1 MSLPS
6 RPRRSPMVVLLDAML
21 GLATTLQTANLPGSG
36 GGTRRGRAVVVWLV
50 AGVLAAAGGTAL
62 LVSAVL
68 HTPDKLA
75 DLPPGGGIAA
85 LAPATSAAPASVPTR
100 PSSATPTTPTS
111 SPAASKTSAST
122 ASRAP
127 EKGTSVVPSSPA
139 GAARLTAVYSAADG
153 LLGYR
158 AQVTV
163 TDAGPGTAD
172 GWQLTITMPRAT
184 LQLAAVS
191 GATVAQSGTVWTFTP
206 TAETSRIAPGAS
218 VTVVFDVRG
227 ATLVDGKPTG
237 CRINDQACA
246 TAE

>member
-1 MSLPS
+1 MSQPS

-36 GGTRRGRAVVVWLV
+36 GGRRRGRAIVIWLV

-68 HTPDKLA
+68 RTPDGLA

-85 LAPATSAAPASVPTR
+85 LAPTTSAAPASVTVR
-100 PSSATPTTPTS
+100 PSSATPTTTSPTPSKS
-111 SPAASKTSAST
+111 SAPAV
-122 ASRAP
+122 SRSP

-139 GAARLTAVYSAADG
+139 GEARLAAVYTAADG

-158 AQVTV
+158 AQVAV
-163 TDAGPGTAD
+163 TGEGPGTAD

-206 TAETSRIAPGAS
+206 TAETRQVAAGAS

-227 ATLVDGKPTG
+227 ATLVDGKPTA
-237 CRINDQACA
+237 CSINGEACA